1 MDESARKNADSRG
14 VDFSRRRML
23 AGVGAGALAL
33 GLAPLGTA
41 LARTA
46 GSEVR
51 GLSLVNLYTS
61 ESVAIDY
68 FANGAYIPEALR
80 ELDRFMRDPID
91 GTRRRMNPALYDLL
105 NGIYR
110 LMETPLPFHLISG
123 YRSPKTNAML
133 RRRSRGVA
141 RRSLHMSGLAADIRL
156 PGRDLEDLRRA
167 AKALKRGG
175 VGLYT
180 RSNFIHVDTGRIR
193 SWGV

>member
-33 GLAPLGTA
+33 GLAPMGSA
-41 LARTA
+41 LARSA
-46 GSEVR
+46 GPEVR

-80 ELDRFMRDPID
+80 ELDAFMRDPID

-105 NGIYR
+105 NSIWG
-110 LMETPLPFHLISG
+110 LMETPLPFHIISG

-133 RRRSRGVA
+133 RRRGRGVA

-156 PGRDLEDLRRA
+156 PGRDLKYLWRA
-167 AKALKRGG
+167 ATALKGGG

-193 SWGV
+193 NWGV

>member
-1 MDESARKNADSRG
+1 MDETAHNGMDRG
-14 VDFSRRRML
+14 VDWSRRRML

-33 GLAPLGTA
+33 GLAPVGTA

-46 GSEVR
+46 GSDVR

-61 ESVAIDY
+61 ESVSIDY

-91 GTRRRMNPALYDLL
+91 GTQHRIHPALYDLL
-105 NGIYR
+105 NSLYG

-123 YRSPKTNAML
+123 YRSPATNAML

-141 RRSLHMSGLAADIRL
+141 KRSLHMSGLAADIRL
-156 PGRDLEDLRRA
+156 PGRDLKYLWRA
-167 AKALKRGG
+167 AKALKGGG

-180 RSNFIHVDTGRIR
+180 RSNFIHVDTGRLR
-193 SWGV
+193 SWGA

>member
-1 MDESARKNADSRG
+1 MHETTSNEAG
-14 VDFSRRRML
+14 WSRRRML
-23 AGVGAGALAL
+23 AGIGAGALAL
-33 GLAPLGTA
+33 AAAPMGGA
-41 LARTA
+41 LARTVDRR
-46 GSEVR
+46 VR
-51 GLSLVNLYTS
+51 GLSLVNLHTS

-91 GTRRRMNPALYDLL
+91 GTRHRINPALYDLL
-105 NGIYR
+105 ALIHG

-141 RRSLHMSGLAADIRL
+141 RRSLHMRGLAADIRL
-156 PGRDLEDLRRA
+156 PGRDLKYLWRA
-167 AKALKRGG
+167 AKALEGGG

-180 RSNFIHVDTGRIR
+180 RSNFIHVDIGRLR